1 MMFKVISMGLVV
13 EDDTY
18 LRDWWNILD
27 GFIVS
32 SSIIDMS
39 LSTID
44 LGAVKILRLLRT
56 LRPLRFVSH
65 NLNMKIVVNALLQ
78 SVGSIFNVLVVV
90 FLIWLMFAI
99 LGTALFQDRLGYCD
113 VENPYGIS

>member
-1 MMFKVISMGLVV
+1 MILKIISYGFFM

-39 LSTID
+39 FENVD
-44 LGAVKILRLLRT
+44 LAAVKILRLLRT

-65 NLNMKIVVNALLQ
+65 NINMKIVVNALLQ
-78 SVGSIFNVLVVV
+78 SIGSIFNVMIVVCLV
-90 FLIWLMFAI
+90 WLMFAI
-99 LGTALFQDRLGYCD
+99 LGTALF
-113 VENPYGIS
+113 